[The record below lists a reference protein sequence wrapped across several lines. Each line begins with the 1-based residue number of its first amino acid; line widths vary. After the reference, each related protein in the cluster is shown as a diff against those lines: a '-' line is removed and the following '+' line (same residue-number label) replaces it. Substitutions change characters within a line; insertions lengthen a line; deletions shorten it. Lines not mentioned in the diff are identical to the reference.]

1 MSQIIYLTGEHHISR
16 HSCNLSTTFSWLYT
30 CYPVLIWKTNVRKRW
45 VVSCSAVAFVPSAI
59 STWFHMSIIIDL
71 LGEIK
76 PPNNLNI
83 ASIQAPGTDQIF
95 AGVSLYCGS
104 LDLKKSIQIHSP
116 SQT

>member
-1 MSQIIYLTGEHHISR
+1 
-16 HSCNLSTTFSWLYT
+16 
-30 CYPVLIWKTNVRKRW
+30 
-45 VVSCSAVAFVPSAI
+45 
-59 STWFHMSIIIDL
+59 MSIIIDL